1 MGGSGRS
8 RDRQARGWWAR
19 WFGRQDGDAGQQHDA
34 DAARPSDLVSGDR
47 QQAASTVPQQPYV
60 SRTWRHTSLQFT
72 GAVTQSRMRTFQP
85 GHLLVDYTRTM
96 MGSLLFRPTP
106 SRVGM
111 IGLGGGSQAKF
122 IHRHLPATRLE
133 VVENN
138 AGVIALRRRF
148 RIPDNDARL
157 QVIHG
162 DGAHF
167 VRDNPGRYDILLVD
181 AYDVTGIPQALSSQQ
196 YYDDCRAALA
206 PDGVMASNLF
216 CADAERHVERMRRSF
231 GKRRVLVVE
240 EARMSNRVAFA
251 WVGNPLPDAVVDV
264 AAQLARLAPGARRSL
279 APVLETV
286 AAALRAQRLAQG

>member
-1 MGGSGRS
+1 MGGGGKT
-8 RDRQARGWWAR
+8 RDGRGWWAR
-19 WFGRQDGDAGQQHDA
+19 LLGRPSVPGRIPEGDAGDA
-34 DAARPSDLVSGDR
+34 PQGRAPDSRDPAGRV
-47 QQAASTVPQQPYV
+47 QQPYV
-60 SRTWRHTSLQFT
+60 SRTWRYTSLQFT

-96 MGSLLFRPTP
+96 MGSLLFRPAP
-106 SRVGM
+106 SRIGM
-111 IGLGGGSQAKF
+111 IGLGGGSQVKF
-122 IHRHLPATRLE
+122 IHRHLPKTRLE

-138 AGVIALRRRF
+138 AAVIALRRRF

-216 CADAERHVERMRRSF
+216 CADADRHIERMRRSF

-251 WVGNPLPDAVVDV
+251 WVGDPLPGDAFEV
-264 AAQLARLAPGARRSL
+264 AAQLARVAPGARRSL
-279 APVLETV
+279 APVLEEV
-286 AAALRAQRLAQG
+286 ARALRAQRLTQTPA